1 MKNKKGFTLV
11 ELLAVIVILAVIL
24 AVAVPVVLGVINK
37 SREDALNSTAGML
50 AAGVKNQYMIAQIEG
65 ESFPTGTSGSP
76 VSPCP
81 QTAAQYSTSDITC
94 TYWIDTD
101 SGLVTVNATSV
112 SGGKYWT
119 GSAVT
124 KTVTR

>member
-37 SREDALNSTAGML
+37 SREDALNSTAGMI

-65 ESFPTGTSGSP
+65 ESFATGTSGSP

-81 QTAAQYSTSDITC
+81 QDAAQYSTGDLTC

-119 GSAVT
+119 GSSIT
-124 KTVTR
+124 KTVTK

>member
-37 SREDALNSTAGML
+37 SREDALNSTAGMI
-50 AAGVKNQYMIAQIEG
+50 AAGIKNEYMIDQMEHGGADYNL
-65 ESFPTGTSGSP
+65 SG
-76 VSPCP
+76 PCP
-81 QTAAQYSTSDITC
+81 QTAAAYSTDDISC
-94 TYWIDTD
+94 TYTIVPAT
-101 SGLVTVNATSV
+101 GLVTVDATSV